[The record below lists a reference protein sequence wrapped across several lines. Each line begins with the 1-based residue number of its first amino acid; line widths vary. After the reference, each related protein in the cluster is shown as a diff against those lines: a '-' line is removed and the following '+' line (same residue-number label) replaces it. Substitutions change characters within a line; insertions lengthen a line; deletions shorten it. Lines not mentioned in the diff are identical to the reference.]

1 MPPPTSYSEQSIA
14 EYIHQELGELP
25 DRLGWSVAAGSYT
38 EIVNSVLLGL
48 DITDL
53 STWTGS
59 SAIEQLRALA
69 CYRGWHQVVKAL
81 ASKYQFATDFQAFQR
96 QQMQAMALKSL
107 ALAERDCQDAGLEVS
122 SWEVLVTSLE
132 DPHDPYAYYP
142 DEFRTR

>member
-1 MPPPTSYSEQSIA
+1 MPPPTSYSEESLA

-25 DRLGWSVAAGSYT
+25 DRLGWSVAASSYT
-38 EIVNSVLLGL
+38 EVVNDILLALGV
-48 DITDL
+48 TDL
-53 STWTGS
+53 TTWTGT
-59 SAIEQLRALA
+59 SAIEQVRALA
-69 CYRGWHQVVKAL
+69 RYRGWTQVVKAL
-81 ASKYQFATDFQAFQR
+81 ASKYQFATDFQTFQR

-122 SWEVLVTSLE
+122 TWEVLVTSLV